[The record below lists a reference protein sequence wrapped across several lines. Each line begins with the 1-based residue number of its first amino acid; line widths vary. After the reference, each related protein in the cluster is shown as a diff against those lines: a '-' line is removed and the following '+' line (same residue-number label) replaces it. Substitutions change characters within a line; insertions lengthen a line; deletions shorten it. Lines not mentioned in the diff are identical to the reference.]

1 MKKTIL
7 LFTFI
12 LFSILS
18 PFYQAQAVEEKGWVS
33 QADLP
38 EPRSHAATAAVGD
51 KIYVIGGYG
60 KSYAT
65 NTTFVYDSKK
75 NEWTKKADMPIKLA
89 GSAVAVVKDKIYVM
103 GGNTLRTGHTEN
115 SSKLLIYDTKTDK
128 WEEGADVPKK
138 SFLGTAVAIDNTIYL
153 MTQQQG
159 TATTA
164 TFNNFAYNTETN
176 KWETKANGQPN
187 TKAAASAVVNG
198 KIYYIGGGSTNS
210 GSNTIYEYDPVKN
223 SWSKKGYI
231 ASVWYTS
238 AVAYEGKIYIIGGR
252 LGTYYD
258 PTNMVQVYD
267 PVTNTAS
274 KMDESIQFAR
284 AGAGNVV
291 INNELYTVGGASSYP
306 TESKTIKSVE
316 KYTIKST
323 SSTNPDQSTNDG
335 NGTKPDDG
343 TQSDDGDALLV
354 ITMVNGLQKE
364 YQLSMKEVNAFLKWY
379 KQRDAGE
386 APGFY
391 AIDEHDNNKGPF
403 ESKKDYVVFK
413 NILMFEVNKYK

>member
-1 MKKTIL
+1 MKKIIL
-7 LFTFI
+7 LFTFT

-18 PFYQAQAVEEKGWVS
+18 PFYQAQAAEEKGWVS

-38 EPRSHAATAAVGD
+38 EPRSHAATAVVGD

-75 NEWTKKADMPIKLA
+75 NEWSKKADMPIKLA

-103 GGNTLRTGHTEN
+103 GGNTLRTSHVEN

-128 WEEGADVPKK
+128 WEEGAGVPKK

-153 MTQQQG
+153 MTQQE
-159 TATTA
+159 TATS
-164 TFNNFAYNTETN
+164 NHFAYNTVTN

-187 TKAAASAVVNG
+187 SKAAASAVVNG
-198 KIYYIGGGSTNS
+198 KIYYIGGGSANY
-210 GSNTIYEYDPVKN
+210 GNNTIYEYDPVKN
-223 SWSKKGYI
+223 SWIKKGYI

-238 AVAYEGKIYIIGGR
+238 AGAYNGKIFIIGGR
-252 LGTYYD
+252 LGTNHN
-258 PTNMVQVYD
+258 PTNLVQVYD
-267 PVTNTAS
+267 PVTNTTS
-274 KMDESIQFAR
+274 NMDERIQFAR

-291 INNELYTVGGASSYP
+291 INNDLYTVGGATSYP
-306 TESKTIKSVE
+306 TESKTTKSVE

-323 SSTNPDQSTNDG
+323 SSTNPNQGTDDG
-335 NGTKPDDG
+335 NGTKPDDE

-354 ITMVNGLQKE
+354 ITMVNSLQKE

-386 APGFY
+386 GPGFY
-391 AIDEHDNNKGPF
+391 EIDEHDNNKGPF
-403 ESKKDYVVFK
+403 ESKKDYIVFK
-413 NILMFEVNKYK
+413 NILMYEVNKYKN

>member
-1 MKKTIL
+1 MVFLKKIIF

-75 NEWTKKADMPIKLA
+75 NEWSKKADMPIKLA

-103 GGNTLRTGHTEN
+103 GGNTLRTSHVEN
-115 SSKLLIYDTKTDK
+115 SSQLLIYDTKTDK

-153 MTQQQG
+153 MTQQE
-159 TATTA
+159 TSTPNH
-164 TFNNFAYNTETN
+164 FSYNTVTN

-187 TKAAASAVVNG
+187 SKAAASAVVNG
-198 KIYYIGGGSTNS
+198 KIYYIGGGSANF

-223 SWSKKGYI
+223 SWIKKGYV

-252 LGTYYD
+252 LGTNHD
-258 PTNMVQVYD
+258 PTKMVQVYD
-267 PVTNTAS
+267 PVTNTTS
-274 KMDESIQFAR
+274 KMGESIQFAR

-323 SSTNPDQSTNDG
+323 SSTNPDQGANDG
-335 NGTKPDDG
+335 SGTKPDDE
-343 TQSDDGDALLV
+343 TQSDEGDALLV

-364 YQLSMKEVNAFLKWY
+364 YQLSMKEVNDFLKWY
-379 KQRDAGE
+379 EARDRGE
-386 APGFY
+386 GQGFY

-413 NILMFEVNKYK
+413 NIMMFEVNKYK